1 MNMKVTG
8 AEWSISK
15 LTLNL
20 QFAHDKPCSTGDNHH
35 FPPSITIRRPTDE
48 GPIEGIVLDA
58 KVDPK
63 QPIIK
68 KHTRAMKPGL

>member
-1 MNMKVTG
+1 MKVAG
-8 AEWSISK
+8 AEWEHK
-15 LTLNL
+15 QTVLNL
-20 QFAHDKPCSTGDNHH
+20 QFTHDKPCSTGDKHH
-35 FPPSITIRRPTDE
+35 CPPSITIRRPTGE

-58 KVDPK
+58 KVERK